1 MSKVSGL
8 ITIAVVGCIMAG
20 CGTPSKPPVTG
31 ADLVATAVAARYV
44 VNVDAV
50 RETEGR
56 YEWSVSA
63 VNGSDYS
70 WKGTL
75 YVKLVGPG
83 NEIAESHDFEVD
95 EMVPPGGKTSGLK
108 FTSDHGPVERGGDI
122 ESLKIEV
129 DVAYYEEPAKTG
141 GE

>member
-1 MSKVSGL
+1 MNKVSVL
-8 ITIAVVGCIMAG
+8 LTSAAVVLVLFG
-20 CGTPSKPPVTG
+20 CGAPPKTPVTG
-31 ADLVATAVAARYV
+31 ADLVATAVAAHYS

-56 YEWSVSA
+56 YEWTVSA
-63 VNGSDYS
+63 VNGSEYS

-75 YVKLVGPG
+75 YVRLVGPA
-83 NEIAESHDFEVD
+83 NEIVESHDFKID
-95 EMVPPGGKTSGLK
+95 QMVPPGGKTSGLK
-108 FTSDHGPVERGGDI
+108 FTSAHAPAERGGDI

-129 DVAYYEEPAKTG
+129 DVAYYEEPAKAG